1 MGRLGK
7 IWQNMNGN
15 ERNPFLLISVGPVL
29 WGAWRAF
36 SRKRG
41 EWGGRI
47 ERERAGKP
55 STLRSL
61 VTCFAMCNCCTALV
75 AQLSAARNDP
85 SWSLQRVRSRRPQ
98 VPLITCL
105 LLPLPGVSLLPNL
118 SRSKRFCPLS
128 PSFPT
133 SCLWGVGG
141 WFISELIYRM
151 LLMSSWWAV
160 TRVNGRKRGKIQLTL
175 QLAGQWLI
183 CIKSGGKRSAMY
195 RQLSCL
201 ISAQSAGASEGEA
214 CEHIVWIADRPSG
227 SRLVGRCRCWSY
239 RPRRFS
245 IKWGGVSTDP
255 IWGGAGQ
262 ECAGRI
268 STTTISPK
276 VQVIHI
282 KFPCGQ
288 KAIMCQSLK
297 FIA

>member
-1 MGRLGK
+1 M
-7 IWQNMNGN
+7 IAATCQVA
-15 ERNPFLLISVGPVL
+15 ETT
-29 WGAWRAF
+29 GA
-36 SRKRG
+36 SHYL
-41 EWGGRI
+41 
-47 ERERAGKP
+47 P
-55 STLRSL
+55 S
-61 VTCFAMCNCCTALV
+61 
-75 AQLSAARNDP
+75 SAP
-85 SWSLQRVRSRRPQ
+85 
-98 VPLITCL
+98 
-105 LLPLPGVSLLPNL
+105 PGVSLLPNL

-160 TRVNGRKRGKIQLTL
+160 TRVNGCKGGKIQLTL

-195 RQLSCL
+195 RQPSCL
-201 ISAQSAGASEGEA
+201 ISAQSAGTSEGEA

-262 ECAGRI
+262 ECAGYPPPPLPPR
-268 STTTISPK
+268 SKLYTSN
-276 VQVIHI
+276 
-282 KFPCGQ
+282 
-288 KAIMCQSLK
+288 SLVGK
-297 FIA
+297 KP